1 MQYNKTNAMNDFY
14 RLSKLMKTTRNV
26 KPEHSENNRNHTT
39 STGREHHFRRTKNM
53 GSVKNPPSR
62 AINLQAENVNKRYT
76 TVGPR

>member
-14 RLSKLMKTTRNV
+14 QLSKLMKTTRNV

-39 STGREHHFRRTKNM
+39 STGRGHHFQGTKHRGN
-53 GSVKNPPSR
+53 VKNPPAR
-62 AINLQAENVNKRYT
+62 AINLQVDNVNKRYI